1 MKALITGGGGFLGG
15 WIVRKLTAR
24 GDEVRTINRSAYP
37 WLEEFGVDARR
48 GDIADAD
55 AVHDAVKGVDIVFH
69 VAAKAGVWGPD
80 EDYHAANV
88 KGTRNV
94 LDACRKHGVTKLVH
108 TSTPSVIHDGTDQ
121 EGVDES
127 APYAQRFLCAYPA
140 TKARAEQNVLAANNP
155 QLSTVALRPHLVWG
169 PHDNHLVPRLLERG
183 RAGKLRRVG
192 TRDCLIDATYVE
204 NAADAH
210 IQAADRLGP
219 GAPCAGKPYFIANDE
234 PIVVWELIDRI
245 LAAGGVQPVA
255 RTIAPSIAYAV
266 GAALEAYYDLIGREE
281 EPPMTRF
288 VAKQLATSHWFDLT
302 AAKRDLGYDPQVST
316 DEGLE
321 RLAAWLA
328 ESSA

>member
-1 MKALITGGGGFLGG
+1 MKALVTGGGGFLGG
-15 WIVRKLTAR
+15 WIVRKLAGR

-48 GDIADAD
+48 GDIADAES
-55 AVHDAVKGVDIVFH
+55 VHDAVKGVDVVFH

-80 EDYHAANV
+80 EEYHAANV

-94 LDACRKHGVTKLVH
+94 LDACRKHGVKKMVH
-108 TSTPSVIHDGTDQ
+108 TSTPSVVHDGTDQ

-127 APYAQRFLCAYPA
+127 APHAQRFLCAYPA
-140 TKARAEQNVLAANNP
+140 TKARAEKNVLAANSAT
-155 QLSTVALRPHLVWG
+155 LSTVALRPHLVWG
-169 PHDNHLVPRLLERG
+169 PYDNHLVPRLIERG
-183 RAGKLRRVG
+183 KAGKLRRVG
-192 TRDCLIDATYVE
+192 TRDCLVDATYVE

-210 IQAADRLGP
+210 IQAVDRL
-219 GAPCAGKPYFIANDE
+219 APDAACAGKPYFIANDE
-234 PIVVWELIDRI
+234 PIVVWDLIDRI
-245 LAAGGVQPVA
+245 LAAGGLPPVT
-255 RTIAPSIAYAV
+255 RTISPSIAYAV

-288 VAKQLATSHWFDLT
+288 LAKQLATSHWFDLT

-316 DEGLE
+316 DEGLR

-328 ESSA
+328 KTDA